1 MRNEVERVLPFSC
14 VLGLEL
20 DTGLIKEDTRQ
31 HYGELRFQL
40 LGFIVG
46 RLHAMVCTPRE
57 DKFHVIRRPKKGK
70 SSTMST
76 LKTQSNTPVTPD
88 TDNPAWSAKN
98 FSQARPAPEVLPHIF
113 SKARTESLLT
123 PRGRP
128 KADVTKVRV
137 GIRLSQE
144 VVDHF
149 KASGDGWQTRID
161 AVLRQF
167 IAAQTSSR

>member
-1 MRNEVERVLPFSC
+1 
-14 VLGLEL
+14 
-20 DTGLIKEDTRQ
+20 
-31 HYGELRFQL
+31 
-40 LGFIVG
+40 
-46 RLHAMVCTPRE
+46 
-57 DKFHVIRRPKKGK
+57 
-70 SSTMST
+70 MSQR
-76 LKTQSNTPVTPD
+76 KTQPHTPD
-88 TDNPAWSAKN
+88 TNNPAWTAEDLAK
-98 FSQARPAPEVLPHIF
+98 ARPASDVLKQLF
-113 SKARTESLLT
+113 SPKRTQSLLT